1 MKPNRNQRD
10 GHASRVEVALLCA
23 TVVIAFFRLGDYPA
37 CAQQASLG
45 PTTWEALV
53 TPYFWAPWTDIGI
66 NPSNR
71 RIPSASGTVDFD
83 QLAGHLSWVPFTGQ
97 IEFRNGP
104 YGFLADYIHAP
115 VRAGITTRNI
125 LFGGGS
131 SGSTVDTGTAMFLYR
146 PFAEPDQYLDLG
158 MGVRAW
164 GFGGNVS
171 LNEGLLPAVN
181 VTAGGA
187 WADPLLAVRYHRELG
202 NGFGATAY
210 GDVGGFG
217 LAAHI
222 DWQIIGTID
231 YELKPGID
239 LHAGF
244 RSLNFNFGAPRAG
257 FDVNMYGP
265 IVAATFRF

>member
-104 YGFLADYIHAP
+104 YGFLADYIH
-115 VRAGITTRNI
+115 
-125 LFGGGS
+125 
-131 SGSTVDTGTAMFLYR
+131 
-146 PFAEPDQYLDLG
+146 
-158 MGVRAW
+158 
-164 GFGGNVS
+164 
-171 LNEGLLPAVN
+171 
-181 VTAGGA
+181 
-187 WADPLLAVRYHRELG
+187 
-202 NGFGATAY
+202 
-210 GDVGGFG
+210 
-217 LAAHI
+217 
-222 DWQIIGTID
+222 
-231 YELKPGID
+231 
-239 LHAGF
+239 
-244 RSLNFNFGAPRAG
+244 
-257 FDVNMYGP
+257 
-265 IVAATFRF
+265 